1 MQVRV
6 KTPRIEL
13 AILGDKVPEGIMN
26 AVRLEFAPDEIE
38 IREDDDEL
46 IDVRNTNWYREEM
59 ERLTTGSVIRTYRE
73 NRGWSQAE
81 LARRAKL
88 IGGRWYVYAIE
99 SERRGLGIRAARRL
113 AEVLDIPVGRIID
126 PKNDW

>member
-1 MQVRV
+1 M
-6 KTPRIEL
+6 
-13 AILGDKVPEGIMN
+13 
-26 AVRLEFAPDEIE
+26 
-38 IREDDDEL
+38 DEL
-46 IDVRNTNWYREEM
+46 IDVRDTDWYREEM

-88 IGGRWYVYAIE
+88 IGGRWYVHAIE

-113 AEVLDIPVGRIID
+113 AEVLDIPVGRIMD

>member
-1 MQVRV
+1 M
-6 KTPRIEL
+6 
-13 AILGDKVPEGIMN
+13 
-26 AVRLEFAPDEIE
+26 
-38 IREDDDEL
+38 DEL
-46 IDVRNTNWYREEM
+46 IDVRDTDWYREEM

-99 SERRGLGIRAARRL
+99 IRAARRL

>member
-1 MQVRV
+1 M
-6 KTPRIEL
+6 
-13 AILGDKVPEGIMN
+13 
-26 AVRLEFAPDEIE
+26 
-38 IREDDDEL
+38 DEL
-46 IDVRNTNWYREEM
+46 INVRDTDWYREEM

-88 IGGRWYVYAIE
+88 IGGRWYVYVIE